1 MLGRS
6 APGSGINFYRI
17 NIIIILIIMNGK
29 KIFFMIEYY
38 HNFSDL
44 KAGEEK
50 AQINIDYVAGMSIFL
65 LTVAFVFQFMY
76 GLFTPFQS
84 SSDEITLASDRAS
97 TILVDRLLAAD
108 RSGALSVVDQG
119 KLYYFNNTKLNR
131 FDEAAYR
138 NALGELGLNS
148 SEIIFDMN
156 LSVTG
161 LDGSIMNQSGPE
173 LPEKQNVGQT
183 RRLALILN
191 SSTGYN
197 ETAYISVRV
206 W

>member
-1 MLGRS
+1 
-6 APGSGINFYRI
+6 
-17 NIIIILIIMNGK
+17 MNRK
-29 KIFFMIEYY
+29 KIFFLNQCYDD
-38 HNFSDL
+38 FSDH

-65 LTVAFVFQFMY
+65 LTVAFVFQFMH
-76 GLFTPFQS
+76 GLFIPFQS

-97 TILVDRLLAAD
+97 TILVDRILAAD
-108 RSGALSVVDQG
+108 RSGALSVIDQG
-119 KLYYFNNTKLNR
+119 KLYYFNNTKMNHS
-131 FDEAAYR
+131 DGAAYR

-148 SEIIFDMN
+148 NEIIFDMN

-161 LDGSIMNQSGPE
+161 LDGSIMNQSGPD

-183 RRLALILN
+183 RRLVLILN